1 MFLPGGR
8 FLPCSGMALFRD
20 LLHDLEE
27 PDNLEIALKTTQ
39 GTPKFGN
46 SFAGATLE
54 PEYGARGWWTTEV
67 YLSGQHTSNDSTVFT
82 EFRWDWRR
90 HGV

>member
-8 FLPCSGMALFRD
+8 FLPCSGMALFRH

-27 PDNLEIALKTTQ
+27 PDNLEIALKATQ

-46 SFAGATLE
+46 SFAGAVTIALI
-54 PEYGARGWWTTEV
+54 
-67 YLSGQHTSNDSTVFT
+67 
-82 EFRWDWRR
+82 
-90 HGV
+90 

>member
-1 MFLPGGR
+1 MLYLQLKLHLLFPLQIMKLSAISFSSSSAWGQVPAVLR
-8 FLPCSGMALFRD
+8 MALFRD

-46 SFAGATLE
+46 SFADAVTIALI
-54 PEYGARGWWTTEV
+54 
-67 YLSGQHTSNDSTVFT
+67 
-82 EFRWDWRR
+82 
-90 HGV
+90 